1 MGSYTFQDGGLE
13 TYVGYR
19 VAQPDDCVILGEG
32 LQRVLTM
39 EALKNQL

>member
-1 MGSYTFQDGGLE
+1 
-13 TYVGYR
+13 

-39 EALKNQL
+39 EVLKNQL